1 MGRRV
6 EKHGRVYLY
15 HRQEPLHILQRALSE
30 KEQEQIYE
38 ETISCLDRYDRE
50 NNTDFL
56 YTLEKYMENN
66 YSVVQT
72 AQELFIHRNTMT
84 GRLNK
89 ITELLNMDWQ
99 DARKCQMLRIGID
112 IRKLLERRESN
123 GG

>member
-1 MGRRV
+1 MIG
-6 EKHGRVYLY
+6 
-15 HRQEPLHILQRALSE
+15 
-30 KEQEQIYE
+30 
-38 ETISCLDRYDRE
+38 E

-72 AQELFIHRNTMT
+72 AEELFIHRNTMT

-99 DARKCQMLRIGID
+99 DARKCQMLGLVLISENCWR
-112 IRKLLERRESN
+112 
-123 GG
+123 GGKAMKDEATGRLDP

>member
-6 EKHGRVYLY
+6 EKNGSVYLY
-15 HRQEPLHILQRALSE
+15 HSQEPLHILQRALSE

-38 ETISCLDRYDRE
+38 ETIACLDRYDHE

-72 AQELFIHRNTMT
+72 AEELFIHRNTMT

>member
-1 MGRRV
+1 MR
-6 EKHGRVYLY
+6 
-15 HRQEPLHILQRALSE
+15 
-30 KEQEQIYE
+30 QEQIYE
-38 ETISCLDRYDRE
+38 ETIACLDRYDRE

-72 AQELFIHRNTMT
+72 AEELFIHRNTMT

-112 IRKLLERRESN
+112 IRKLLERRESDE
-123 GG
+123 G

>member
-1 MGRRV
+1 
-6 EKHGRVYLY
+6 
-15 HRQEPLHILQRALSE
+15 
-30 KEQEQIYE
+30 
-38 ETISCLDRYDRE
+38 
-50 NNTDFL
+50 
-56 YTLEKYMENN
+56 MENN

-72 AQELFIHRNTMT
+72 AEELFIHRNTMT